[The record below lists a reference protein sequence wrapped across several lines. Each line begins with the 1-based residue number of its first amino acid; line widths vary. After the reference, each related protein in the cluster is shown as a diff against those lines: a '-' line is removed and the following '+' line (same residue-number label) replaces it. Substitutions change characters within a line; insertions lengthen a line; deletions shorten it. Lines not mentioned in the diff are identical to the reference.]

1 MGILTIEE
9 IKSVD
14 ENEDQG
20 MLPLIFTHMYDGVEI
35 NSAVPWD
42 ELDDS
47 TQLLAKKVVDY
58 YRMQASVKVDA
69 QVNIKSVNIESDDE
83 DMGMLFSLI
92 ATVDSLGDED
102 IDYESLFTCEDDEK

>member
-1 MGILTIEE
+1 MTD
-9 IKSVD
+9 S
-14 ENEDQG
+14 ENEP
-20 MLPLIFTHMYDGVEI
+20 MLPLIFTHMYDDVEI

-69 QVNIKSVNIESDDE
+69 QINIRSVNIENDYE
-83 DMGMLFSLI
+83 DLGMMFSLV
-92 ATVDSLGDED
+92 ATVENPHDED
-102 IDYESLFTCEDDEK
+102 IDYDNLFTIAKDSYDDDDDE